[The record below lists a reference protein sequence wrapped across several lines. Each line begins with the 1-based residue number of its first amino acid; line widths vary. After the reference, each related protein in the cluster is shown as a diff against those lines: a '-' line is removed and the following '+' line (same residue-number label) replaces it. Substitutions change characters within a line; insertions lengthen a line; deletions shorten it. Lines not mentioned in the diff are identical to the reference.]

1 MSKQQQHLTKKNE
14 NVDYDQCQ
22 QISRNALCITVKV
35 IPLCRLLCISS
46 ISCSVWALEAVEQ
59 ARPISWPFS
68 IKATKPD
75 FSFIRFN
82 MHIC

>member
-1 MSKQQQHLTKKNE
+1 MVWTFVCLF
-14 NVDYDQCQ
+14 VIV
-22 QISRNALCITVKV
+22 IS
-35 IPLCRLLCISS
+35 PLI
-46 ISCSVWALEAVEQ
+46 WALRSVELV
-59 ARPISWPFS
+59 RPISWPFS